1 MQTWIAE
8 QVPLQIT
15 ECPIESAF
23 LEKAPNL
30 GTLHALSR
38 RMSILNQHPVK
49 FRDKTFHSPEFIH
62 VNRAAQACNYKS
74 NMN

>member
-8 QVPLQIT
+8 QTPLQIT

-49 FRDKTFHSPEFIH
+49 FRDKTFHSPDSFMLTEQHQHAIPTW
-62 VNRAAQACNYKS
+62 N
-74 NMN
+74 